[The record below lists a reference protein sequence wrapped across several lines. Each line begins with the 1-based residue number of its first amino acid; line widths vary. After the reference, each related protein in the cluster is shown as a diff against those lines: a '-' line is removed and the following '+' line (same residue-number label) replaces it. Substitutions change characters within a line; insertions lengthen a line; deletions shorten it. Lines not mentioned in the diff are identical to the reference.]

1 MEYQDLQAIF
11 KEWLIQNDNWKPI
24 IQRSASKKQHSID
37 LRTFES
43 GNRIARFNLDD
54 NLATRINEALGEQ
67 LPNVLTQDWI
77 DVSLLEDKLSGAPLT
92 VANFERYIEEEK
104 YTDIILHRLIS
115 GFVLQGGGFQ
125 WSNDQ
130 TSPSSIESFP
140 AVQNEFSS
148 ERSNTRGTIAMAKI
162 GNDPDSATNQWF
174 FNLADNSAN
183 LDNQNGGFTVFG
195 KTKTQTD
202 LLFVDILASSPVANA
217 GGVFSSL
224 PYVSLTENT
233 ITAPDTV
240 RFKSIEILDERK
252 EVNFELSVNN
262 ANQTSLEATRENDQA
277 QISSES
283 VIEQSSLEWLTL
295 RATEK
300 VSGQHLEQLIPVFN
314 STNDNLTGHQQL
326 LDNAL
331 ILSSYLNTERDEVI
345 NSVALPKQNES
356 IIDIDQNKSIDLQDS
371 KLMLRHAFG
380 TFPGISLQQ
389 NLDDV
394 GGNDDPSDLLNSLN
408 QLITPAEI

>member
-1 MEYQDLQAIF
+1 LEYQDLQAIF

-233 ITAPDTV
+233 ITAHDTV

-252 EVNFELSVNN
+252 EINFELSVNN

>member
-67 LPNVLTQDWI
+67 LPSVLTQDWI

-233 ITAPDTV
+233 ITAHDTV

-252 EVNFELSVNN
+252 EINFELSVNN

-345 NSVALPKQNES
+345 NSVALPKQTES

>member
-67 LPNVLTQDWI
+67 LPSVLTQDWI

-233 ITAPDTV
+233 ITAHDTV

-252 EVNFELSVNN
+252 EINFELSVNN
-262 ANQTSLEATRENDQA
+262 ANQTSLRATRENDQA

>member
-195 KTKTQTD
+195 KTKTETD

-252 EVNFELSVNN
+252 EINFELSVNN

>member
-77 DVSLLEDKLSGAPLT
+77 DISLLEDKLSGAPLT

-125 WSNDQ
+125 WSNNQ

-233 ITAPDTV
+233 ITAHDTV

-252 EVNFELSVNN
+252 EINFELSVNN

-314 STNDNLTGHQQL
+314 SKNDNLTGHQQL

>member
-54 NLATRINEALGEQ
+54 NLAKSINEALGEQ
-67 LPNVLTQDWI
+67 LPSVLTQDWI
-77 DVSLLEDKLSGAPLT
+77 DVSLLEDQLSGAPLT
-92 VANFERYIEEEK
+92 IANFERYIEEEK
-104 YTDIILHRLIS
+104 YTDVILHRLIS

-174 FNLADNSAN
+174 FNLADNSDN

-195 KTKTQTD
+195 KTKTETD

-252 EVNFELSVNN
+252 EINFELSVNN

>member
-174 FNLADNSAN
+174 FNLADNSDN

-233 ITAPDTV
+233 ITAHDTV

-252 EVNFELSVNN
+252 EINFELSVNN
-262 ANQTSLEATRENDQA
+262 ANQTSLRATRENDQA

>member
-54 NLATRINEALGEQ
+54 NLAARINEALGEQ
-67 LPNVLTQDWI
+67 LPSVLTQDWI
-77 DVSLLEDKLSGAPLT
+77 DVSLLEDQLSGAPLT

-104 YTDIILHRLIS
+104 YTDVILHRLIS

-233 ITAPDTV
+233 ITAHDTV

-252 EVNFELSVNN
+252 EINFELSVNN

-331 ILSSYLNTERDEVI
+331 ILSNYLNTKRDEVI
-345 NSVALPKQNES
+345 NSVALPKQTES

>member
-54 NLATRINEALGEQ
+54 NLAARINEALGEQ
-67 LPNVLTQDWI
+67 LPSVLTQDWI
-77 DVSLLEDKLSGAPLT
+77 DVSLLEDQLSGAPLT
-92 VANFERYIEEEK
+92 IANFERYIEEEK
-104 YTDIILHRLIS
+104 YTDVILHRLIS

-174 FNLADNSAN
+174 FNLADNSDN

-195 KTKTQTD
+195 KTKTETD

-252 EVNFELSVNN
+252 EINFELSVNN

-331 ILSSYLNTERDEVI
+331 ILSSYLNTEKDEVI

>member
-67 LPNVLTQDWI
+67 LPSVLTQDWI
-77 DVSLLEDKLSGAPLT
+77 DVSLLEDQLSGAPLT
-92 VANFERYIEEEK
+92 IANFERYIEEEK
-104 YTDIILHRLIS
+104 YTDVILHRLIS

-233 ITAPDTV
+233 ITAHDTV

-252 EVNFELSVNN
+252 EINFELSVNN

>member
-174 FNLADNSAN
+174 FNLADNSDN

-195 KTKTQTD
+195 KTKTETD

-233 ITAPDTV
+233 ITAHDTV

-252 EVNFELSVNN
+252 EINFELSVNN

>member
-77 DVSLLEDKLSGAPLT
+77 DISLLEDKLSGAPLT

-125 WSNDQ
+125 WSNNQ

-174 FNLADNSAN
+174 FNLADNSDN

-195 KTKTQTD
+195 KTKTETD

-233 ITAPDTV
+233 ITAHDTV

-252 EVNFELSVNN
+252 NIDFELSVNN
-262 ANQTSLEATRENDQA
+262 ANQTSLRATRENDQA

>member
-125 WSNDQ
+125 WSNDH

-233 ITAPDTV
+233 ITAHDTV

-252 EVNFELSVNN
+252 EINFELSVNN

>member
-77 DVSLLEDKLSGAPLT
+77 DISLLEDKLSGAPLT

-125 WSNDQ
+125 WSNNQ

-233 ITAPDTV
+233 ITAHDTV

-252 EVNFELSVNN
+252 EINFELSVNN

-314 STNDNLTGHQQL
+314 SKNDNLTGHQQL

-345 NSVALPKQNES
+345 NSVALPKQTES

>member
-217 GGVFSSL
+217 GGVFSNL
-224 PYVSLTENT
+224 PYVSLTEQT

-252 EVNFELSVNN
+252 NIDFELSVNN
-262 ANQTSLEATRENDQA
+262 ANQTSLRATRENDQA

-283 VIEQSSLEWLTL
+283 EIERSSLDWLTL
-295 RATEK
+295 RTTEK

-326 LDNAL
+326 IDNAL
-331 ILSSYLNTERDEVI
+331 ILSNYLDTERGEANNLVE
-345 NSVALPKQNES
+345 LPNQTES

-371 KLMLRHAFG
+371 ELMLRHALG
-380 TFPGISLQQ
+380 TFPGLSLQQ
-389 NLDDV
+389 NLN
-394 GGNDDPSDLLNSLN
+394 GIAENADPSDLLNSLN

>member
-1 MEYQDLQAIF
+1 LEYQDLQAIF

-54 NLATRINEALGEQ
+54 NLATRINDALGEQ
-67 LPNVLTQDWI
+67 LPSVLTQDWI
-77 DVSLLEDKLSGAPLT
+77 DVSLLEDQLSGAPLT

-104 YTDIILHRLIS
+104 YTDVILHRLIS

-174 FNLADNSAN
+174 FNLVDNSDN

-195 KTKTQTD
+195 KTKTETD

-240 RFKSIEILDERK
+240 RFKSIEILDERR
-252 EVNFELSVNN
+252 EINFELSVNN

-283 VIEQSSLEWLTL
+283 GIEQSSLEWLTL

-314 STNDNLTGHQQL
+314 STNDNLTVHQQL

-331 ILSSYLNTERDEVI
+331 ILSSYLNTEKDEVI
-345 NSVALPKQNES
+345 NSVALPKQTES

>member
-54 NLATRINEALGEQ
+54 NLAARINEALGEQ
-67 LPNVLTQDWI
+67 LPSVLTQDWI
-77 DVSLLEDKLSGAPLT
+77 DVSLLEDQLSGAPLT
-92 VANFERYIEEEK
+92 IANFERYIEEEK
-104 YTDIILHRLIS
+104 YTDVILHRLIS

-174 FNLADNSAN
+174 FNLADNSDN

-233 ITAPDTV
+233 ITAHDTV

-252 EVNFELSVNN
+252 EINFELSVNN

>member
-1 MEYQDLQAIF
+1 LEYQDLQAIF

-24 IQRSASKKQHSID
+24 IQRSTSKKQHSID

-54 NLATRINEALGEQ
+54 NLATRINDALGEQ
-67 LPNVLTQDWI
+67 LPSVLTQDWI
-77 DVSLLEDKLSGAPLT
+77 DVSLLEDQLSGAPLT

-104 YTDIILHRLIS
+104 YTDVILHRLIS

-174 FNLADNSAN
+174 FNLVDNSDN

-195 KTKTQTD
+195 KTKTETD

-252 EVNFELSVNN
+252 EINFELSVNN

-283 VIEQSSLEWLTL
+283 GIEQSSLEWLTL
-295 RATEK
+295 RAREK

-314 STNDNLTGHQQL
+314 STNDNLTVHQQL

-331 ILSSYLNTERDEVI
+331 ILSSYLNTEKDEVI
-345 NSVALPKQNES
+345 NSVALPKQTES

>member
-54 NLATRINEALGEQ
+54 NLAARINEALGEQ
-67 LPNVLTQDWI
+67 LPSVLTQDWI
-77 DVSLLEDKLSGAPLT
+77 DVSLLEDQLSGAPLT
-92 VANFERYIEEEK
+92 IANFERYIEEEK
-104 YTDIILHRLIS
+104 YTDVILHRLIS

-174 FNLADNSAN
+174 FNLADNSDN

-195 KTKTQTD
+195 KTKTETD

-252 EVNFELSVNN
+252 EINFELSVNN

-331 ILSSYLNTERDEVI
+331 ILSSYLNTKRDEVI
-345 NSVALPKQNES
+345 NSVALPKQTES
-356 IIDIDQNKSIDLQDS
+356 IMDIDQNKSIDLQDS

>member
-54 NLATRINEALGEQ
+54 NLAARINEALGEQ
-67 LPNVLTQDWI
+67 LPSVLTQDWI
-77 DVSLLEDKLSGAPLT
+77 DVSLLEDQLSGAPLT
-92 VANFERYIEEEK
+92 IANFERYIEEEK
-104 YTDIILHRLIS
+104 YTDVILHRLIS

-174 FNLADNSAN
+174 FNLADNSDN

-195 KTKTQTD
+195 KTKTETD

-252 EVNFELSVNN
+252 EINFELSVNN

-331 ILSSYLNTERDEVI
+331 ILSSYLNTKRDEVI
-345 NSVALPKQNES
+345 NSVALPKQTES

>member
-183 LDNQNGGFTVFG
+183 LDNQNEGFTVFG

-233 ITAPDTV
+233 ITAHDTV

-252 EVNFELSVNN
+252 EINFELSVNN

>member
-54 NLATRINEALGEQ
+54 NLAARINEALGEQ

-125 WSNDQ
+125 WSNNQ

-233 ITAPDTV
+233 ITAHDTV

-252 EVNFELSVNN
+252 EINFELSVNN

-331 ILSSYLNTERDEVI
+331 ILSSYLNTKRDEVI
-345 NSVALPKQNES
+345 NSVALPKQTES

>member
-54 NLATRINEALGEQ
+54 NLAARINEALGEQ

-233 ITAPDTV
+233 ITAHDTV

-252 EVNFELSVNN
+252 EINFELSVNN

-314 STNDNLTGHQQL
+314 SKNDNLTGHQQL

>member
-233 ITAPDTV
+233 ITAHDTV

-252 EVNFELSVNN
+252 NIDFELSVNN

>member
-67 LPNVLTQDWI
+67 LPSVLTQDWI

-125 WSNDQ
+125 WSNNQ

-233 ITAPDTV
+233 ITAHDTV

-252 EVNFELSVNN
+252 EINFELSVNN

-300 VSGQHLEQLIPVFN
+300 ASGQHLEQLIPVFN